1 MKKNSGDPKI
11 MLSLFIV
18 QSDIRLFMEVKINN
32 KQYIKTQ
39 LKHFLLFKMKYKRM
53 KWDYKTKKNKISF
66 NFSESLILNFRT
78 IDKSTATAN
87 INAS

>member
-1 MKKNSGDPKI
+1 MKKSSGDPKI

-18 QSDIRLFMEVKINN
+18 QSDIRPFTEVKIND

-39 LKHFLLFKMKYKRM
+39 LKHLLLFKMKYKRM
-53 KWDYKTKKNKISF
+53 KWDYKTIKNKISF